1 MELFLVFMDEVTVFL
16 AGYTF
21 FDKGVAIGLHGR
33 PEVTGAEDSGSHS
46 ACARVVAA
54 YAFV

>member
-1 MELFLVFMDEVTVFL
+1 MELFLFLMDEVTMFL

-21 FDKGVAIGLHGR
+21 FDKSVAIGLHGR
-33 PEVTGAEDSGSHS
+33 LEVARAEDSRSHG
-46 ACARVVAA
+46 ACAGVIAA

>member
-1 MELFLVFMDEVTVFL
+1 MKLFLFWMDEVTMFL

-21 FDKGVAIGLHGR
+21 FEKSVAIDLHGR
-33 PEVTGAEDSGSHS
+33 PDVAGTEDSGSHG
-46 ACARVVAA
+46 ACIGVIAA

>member
-1 MELFLVFMDEVTVFL
+1 MFL

-21 FDKGVAIGLHGR
+21 FDKSVAIGLHGR
-33 PEVTGAEDSGSHS
+33 LEVARAEDSRSHG
-46 ACARVVAA
+46 ACAGVIAA

>member
-1 MELFLVFMDEVTVFL
+1 MKLFLFWMDEVTMFL

-21 FDKGVAIGLHGR
+21 FEKSVAIGLHGR
-33 PEVTGAEDSGSHS
+33 PDVAGTEDSGSHG
-46 ACARVVAA
+46 ACIGVIAA